1 MKKLSLVFV
10 VKLISIAALAQLKTY
25 DTIPYALDYHQQR
38 LTIFKKESLT
48 KGKIIFLGDSHIEFG
63 DWKKHLKDS
72 SIINRGVAGDNTFGV
87 LARLQDVTDRQP
99 SKVFICIGINDVSKN
114 IPEEAIVKNIV
125 TMARRIKQA
134 SPKTKIF
141 VHSILPTNDAVKKEY
156 PDAYNKDDQARQV
169 NDQLKSHALKNG
181 FTYVDLYSKFQDN
194 DGKLNPAYAYE
205 DGLHLNASGYKLWI
219 EILKGKGYL

>member
-1 MKKLSLVFV
+1 MKKLALVFV

-38 LTIFKKESLT
+38 LAIFKKEPTT

-72 SIINRGVAGDNTFGV
+72 SIVNRGIAGDNTFGV

-99 SKVFICIGINDVSKN
+99 SKVFICLGINDVSKN
-114 IPEEAIVKNIV
+114 IPKEVIVKNIV
-125 TMARRIKQA
+125 AMAKRIKRA
-134 SPKTKIF
+134 SPKTQIF

-156 PDAYNKDDQARQV
+156 PDAYSKNDRARQV
-169 NDQLKSHALKNG
+169 NGQLKIDALKNG
-181 FTYVDLYSKFQDN
+181 FIYVDLYSKFQDTN
-194 DGKLNPAYAYE
+194 GKLNPAYAYE
-205 DGLHLNASGYKLWI
+205 DGLHLNANGYKLWM